1 MKLMRMMVIMTAFMS
16 QCVLADAA
24 STLREKLHPI
34 QHFSAN
40 FEQTVI
46 SPQGKVIHQASGKL
60 VIAKPGKL
68 NWQELH
74 PEQDQIISNGKTI
87 WYYSPIV
94 EQVSIYNT
102 TDAIAHT
109 PFILLADQRKKVWQG
124 YRISLIK
131 DGFKVESK
139 TDTQQ
144 PAFTLSFDK
153 QGAIREFDVIDHQ
166 GQRSEF
172 KLSHFDLHPVIR
184 SNDFMF
190 KVPEGVAID
199 DQRHD

>member
-1 MKLMRMMVIMTAFMS
+1 MKLMRMMVVLMAFIS
-16 QCVLADAA
+16 QYALADAA
-24 STLREKLHPI
+24 STLRAKLHPI
-34 QHFSAN
+34 QQFSAN

-46 SPQGKVIHQASGKL
+46 SPQGKVIHRASGKL

-68 NWQELH
+68 NWQERH

-109 PFILLADQRKKVWQG
+109 PFILLADQRKEVWQN
-124 YRISLIK
+124 YRVNTVK
-131 DGFKVESK
+131 TGFKVESK
-139 TDTQQ
+139 TDSQQ
-144 PAFTLSFDK
+144 PSFIISFDK
-153 QGAIREFDVIDHQ
+153 QGAIREFDVVDHQ

-172 KLSHFDLHPVIR
+172 KLSHFNLHPRVR
-184 SNDFMF
+184 SGDFMF
-190 KVPEGVAID
+190 KVPDGVAID